1 MLISKMTIS
10 PTYLVS
16 LRLDEFDYDEEE
28 FENKSH
34 LSLVDIFIEQIIKEV
49 YQSMS
54 EKEADKL
61 CFGSKDFYVFP
72 THAYRVIDENHDCI
86 YEISIQYD
94 VLIPAAKPIAYDY
107 ICGNLGEIKSKL
119 LLNDFQSLF
128 PNFTRLILQSE
139 LR

>member
-1 MLISKMTIS
+1 MLISKTNIS
-10 PTYLVS
+10 PSSLVR

-28 FENKSH
+28 FEDKSH
-34 LSLVDIFIEQIIKEV
+34 LSVVDIFIEQILEEV
-49 YQSMS
+49 YQSMP

-61 CFGSKDFYVFP
+61 CFGRKDFYVFP
-72 THAYRVIDENHDCI
+72 THAYRVIDENQDCI

-94 VLIPAAKPIAYDY
+94 VLVPTAKPIAYDY

-128 PNFTRLILQSE
+128 PNFTRLFLQSE